1 MTNLVDEKRLEEWLI
16 SEGPL
21 LPSETVDVIQTL
33 SLSLALKVVRAC
45 QMLYIKDG
53 TRWKKRW
60 NELRVALAPFSVAE
74 GEKESR

>member
-21 LPSETVDVIQTL
+21 SPSETVDVIQTL
-33 SLSLALKVVRAC
+33 SLALKVVRAC
-45 QMLYIKDG
+45 QMPYIKDG

>member
-1 MTNLVDEKRLEEWLI
+1 MTNLIDEKRLEELR
-16 SEGPL
+16 GMP
-21 LPSETVDVIQTL
+21 PSEKTLKNILDTL
-33 SLSLALKVVRAC
+33 SFALKVVRAC